1 MPGPPSSGEGVLHS
15 VGPPIVN
22 KRSHRVTFL
31 SHACVL
37 ESKARRQSKPLRW
50 SKPRLGKAGC
60 APVNAQVKE
69 NRRRPLRETPFLGST
84 IKKQPAC
91 GHFAK
96 HTGGEQRTPLTAL
109 GVNFE
114 YLQMG
119 RLRALCKQ
127 SWRRRNKEA
136 ASLYQMSSG
145 PRKESAGLRQC
156 KTRIPSKADTI
167 I

>member
-1 MPGPPSSGEGVLHS
+1 MRAREQSPQAEQATE
-15 VGPPIVN
+15 VGG
-22 KRSHRVTFL
+22 R
-31 SHACVL
+31 
-37 ESKARRQSKPLRW
+37 
-50 SKPRLGKAGC
+50 KPRLGKAGC

-69 NRRRPLRETPFLGST
+69 NRRRPPKETPFLGSK

-96 HTGGEQRTPLTAL
+96 HTGGGQRTPSTAL

-127 SWRRRNKEA
+127 S
-136 ASLYQMSSG
+136 
-145 PRKESAGLRQC
+145 
-156 KTRIPSKADTI
+156 
-167 I
+167 